1 MSKQGLFKLYFQL
14 KKKLGISGEEEKQQ
28 ISSFINHLIEE
39 NKKQP
44 SSSQMREFLLT
55 SFIKEIQTGNFFKE
69 DEEIKINPEFFQW
82 VLERLEEFLGDE
94 LVQVKKMIKE
104 IQLKKIAEEVVE
116 KIVYEKDKGV

>member
-1 MSKQGLFKLYFQL
+1 MSKQDLFKLYFQL
-14 KKKLGISGEEEKQQ
+14 KKELGAFKEEEEQQ
-28 ISSFINHLIEE
+28 TNFFINRLIESE
-39 NKKQP
+39 KQR
-44 SSSQMREFLLT
+44 SSSQIRERLLT

-69 DEEIKINPEFFQW
+69 DMEIKTNPEFFHD
-82 VLERLEEFLGDE
+82 VLGILEEFLGDE

>member
-1 MSKQGLFKLYFQL
+1 MSKQVLFKLYFQL

>member
-1 MSKQGLFKLYFQL
+1 MSKQVLFKLYFQL

-116 KIVYEKDKGV
+116 NCI